1 MLGLVAEGLTNTEI
15 GARLFVS
22 PRTAGHHVV
31 AILRKLDVPNRGQ
44 AAAAAA
50 RMGLG
55 PPSR

>member
-1 MLGLVAEGLTNTEI
+1 VGGGV
-15 GARLFVS
+15 FVS
-22 PRTAGHHVV
+22 PRTAGHRVV

-55 PPSR
+55 PAVP